1 MKLLPHYMFSV
12 SNESVCQVEVPL
24 NGPQALDP
32 ARLLDHQ
39 FAATCATL
47 YEQPFLEFSETER
60 DACTYIYNIIY
71 IVDFGINKNMS

>member
-1 MKLLPHYMFSV
+1 M
-12 SNESVCQVEVPL
+12 PL

-47 YEQPFLEFSETER
+47 YEQPFVEFSETER
-60 DACTYIYNIIY
+60 DACTNIYIYNIIY
-71 IVDFGINKNMS
+71 IVDFGIHKNMS